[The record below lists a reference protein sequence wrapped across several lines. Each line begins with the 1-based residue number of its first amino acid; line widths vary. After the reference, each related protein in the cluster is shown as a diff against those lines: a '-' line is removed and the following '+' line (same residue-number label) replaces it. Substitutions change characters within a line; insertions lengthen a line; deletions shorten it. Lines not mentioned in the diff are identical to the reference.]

1 LRELWE
7 CIEVLKVLMPSSSV
21 DSSGE
26 DIKLEVRFVNMGRG
40 GIRPAASNEFLVILS
55 GELVIDL
62 VIGDCWRK
70 LS

>member
-1 LRELWE
+1 M
-7 CIEVLKVLMPSSSV
+7 LKVLMPSSSV

-26 DIKLEVRFVNMGRG
+26 DIKLEVRFVNMGLG
-40 GIRPAASNEFLVILS
+40 GIRPVASNEFLAILS

-62 VIGDCWRK
+62 ATGDCWCK